1 LVGGGQPVE
10 HRIRCHPPA
19 RTSDGKERLRFD
31 VDGKPKAVAIRIEGL
46 TQPLVADLPDWPRD
60 LLEIAALVY
69 GIDSAVSRGGI
80 GLRQMGKDWYRHFS
94 VEMPVRCLSLWSRPD
109 VKSALEETLMAL
121 SDDSFDFKFVPSDA
135 EPASAS
141 WFGFGTHDG
150 WQADRVIMFSGG
162 LDSLSGAL
170 EESVEQGNR
179 VALVSHFSA
188 TKISKVQK
196 DLFRQLRLM
205 LDKDAFRHLRVQ
217 IQLGKGSNR
226 EGTHRTRSF
235 LFAALGVIAATAFG
249 QDRISFHENGV
260 VSLNLPPVGNVLST
274 RATRTTHPR
283 TLALF
288 SKLFSRVSSRTIR
301 IDNPSFWKT
310 KTEVFETIG
319 RLGGADLIGISA
331 SCADTHNRTTQHPHC
346 GRCSQCVDRRFAA
359 LASGLDL
366 KDPAEAYALD
376 LMEGVRTDARD
387 REIALSYVRNA
398 LFFESASRSDLLQH
412 FPALLQGLDQ
422 LGEPTDTTLKRISG
436 LLGRHGR
443 GVTSVMRETQKS
455 RSSEQWPDGCLPRLF
470 GEVQLGAATGL
481 AAVPNPPST
490 SGSADRLLLVFDQ
503 KRKNLLIND
512 VIEITGAGTYGLLR
526 ALAEHHLEAAGQ
538 GLAPE
543 DYPCMTSRALY
554 GRLGLSSDEGLRKR
568 VNRSRSDLR
577 RRFESAD
584 LDSNV
589 CDGLIENI
597 PWHGYR
603 LRPDFVDVRIKRDD

>member
-1 LVGGGQPVE
+1 L
-10 HRIRCHPPA
+10 H
-19 RTSDGKERLRFD
+19 FD
-31 VDGKPKAVAIRIEGL
+31 VDGKPKAVTVRIEGL
-46 TQPLVADLPDWPRD
+46 TQPLVANLPDWSRD

-80 GLRQMGKDWYRHFS
+80 TLRHMGKDWYRRFI
-94 VEMPVRCLSLWSRPD
+94 VEMPVRCQSLWARPD

-135 EPASAS
+135 EPASAP
-141 WFGFGTHDG
+141 WFTFGKDDG

-179 VALVSHFSA
+179 VVLVSHFSA
-188 TKISKVQK
+188 TKISRVQK
-196 DLFRQLRLM
+196 DLVRQLRHM
-205 LDKDAFRHLRVQ
+205 LDEDAFRHLRVQ

-235 LFAALGVIAATAFG
+235 LFAALGFITASAFG

-260 VSLNLPPVGNVLST
+260 VSLNLPPVGNVLGT

-310 KTEVFETIG
+310 KTDVLETIG

-346 GRCSQCVDRRFAA
+346 GRCSQCIDRRFAA
-359 LASGLDL
+359 LASGMGLH
-366 KDPAEAYALD
+366 DPAEAYALD
-376 LMEGVRTDARD
+376 LMEGVRIDARD

-398 LFFESASRSDLLQH
+398 MFFETALPSDLLQH
-412 FPALLQGLDQ
+412 FPSLLQGLDR

-443 GVTSVMRETQKS
+443 AVTSVMRDTQKS
-455 RSSEQWPDGCLPRLF
+455 RSPEQWPDGCLPRLF
-470 GEVQLGAATGL
+470 GEVQLGATIGL
-481 AAVPNPPST
+481 AAVPDPPST
-490 SGSADRLLLVFDQ
+490 AGSADKLLLVFDQ
-503 KRKNLLIND
+503 KRKILLIND
-512 VIEITGAGTYGLLR
+512 VIEITGVATYGLLR
-526 ALAEHHLEAAGQ
+526 ALSEHHLEAAAQ

-543 DYPCMTSRALY
+543 DYLFMTSRALY

-568 VNRSRSDLR
+568 ISRARSDLR
-577 RRFESAD
+577 RRLESAGFD
-584 LDSNV
+584 PDV
-589 CDGLIENI
+589 GDDLIENI
-597 PWHGYR
+597 PWQGYR
-603 LRPDFVDVRIKRDD
+603 LRPDLVDVRIKGDN